1 MNRKTLIAAVVAA
14 LVFVSLGML
23 LPNFMAQPP
32 VKEVYTTLG
41 TQHLNDLSRAL
52 EAFAEKRHRPARSLG
67 ELVEGG
73 FFMANVVP
81 QQQTQILARLE
92 FPLATT
98 NADQPTNATAAYQI
112 DGKRLVYLLDPGKT
126 VRAAE
131 D

>member
-52 EAFAEKRHRPARSLG
+52 EAFAEKRHRPAKSLG
-67 ELVEGG
+67 ELVEGD
-73 FFMANVVP
+73 FFMVNVVP

-92 FPLATT
+92 FPLAT
-98 NADQPTNATAAYQI
+98 NNVHQPTNAKAAFRI
-112 DGKRLVYLLDPGKT
+112 NGKPLIYLLETGDT
-126 VRAAE
+126 MIAV

>member
-1 MNRKTLIAAVVAA
+1 MNRKTLIAAAVAA

-23 LPNFMAQPP
+23 LPDFMAQPP
-32 VKEVYTTLG
+32 VKEVHTTLA

-52 EAFAEKRHRPARSLG
+52 EAFAEKRHRPAKSLG

-73 FFMANVVP
+73 FFMVNVVP

-92 FPLATT
+92 FPLAT
-98 NADQPTNATAAYQI
+98 NNVHQPTNAKAAFRI
-112 DGKRLVYLLDPGKT
+112 NGKPLIYLLETGDT
-126 VRAAE
+126 MIAV